1 MMNVIDGCVELQCG
15 CHDDWYMRE
24 YSYSEN
30 VIVTKKKGGGGQRYS
45 EIVTVLSWMVVMS
58 SSW

>member
-30 VIVTKKKGGGGQRYS
+30 VIVTKKKGEGGRG
-45 EIVTVLSWMVVMS
+45 TVRLLQCCHGWLS
-58 SSW
+58 